1 MTNPLIRQ
9 GKPKIHD
16 VILALNE
23 ADGAAV
29 QADDPSM
36 ANWSVI
42 TKPSQLYGL
51 HINEWVITQAASDGM
66 GGTKLARMVAYLRNQ
81 QALTEAR
88 GFQPIP
94 KPRST

>member
-1 MTNPLIRQ
+1 MVNPLIRQ
-9 GKPKIHD
+9 DKPRVHD

-29 QADDPSM
+29 QATNPDK

-51 HINEWVITQAASDGM
+51 HINEWVITEAAADGM

-81 QALTEAR
+81 QYLTEAR

-94 KPRST
+94 KPRSM